1 MLLPLFFRFVQRKE
15 KHENALNRRI
25 ILRISQSAKKCLV
38 KQKRDREGMKNHEN
52 KNKNRD
58 EAEEH
63 QIEIDLLRVI
73 VRHLSNYCIRI

>member
-1 MLLPLFFRFVQRKE
+1 
-15 KHENALNRRI
+15 
-25 ILRISQSAKKCLV
+25 
-38 KQKRDREGMKNHEN
+38 MKNHEN